1 MQRIRQALDEIV
13 ATLAPVETT
22 WRDAHAELVIARLQ
36 AVPADRSA
44 FTRDDIAAWLD
55 VGGLKREEVTPRFE
69 ANLTA
74 VQLFLDMSKD
84 ELRGALRDHLGKDG
98 QGVTRFKRE
107 PEAFYKAFEALGLLD
122 RMTSAVNTPA
132 SWHSVL
138 TERLKGGRG
147 SAIKGQKRGRSLEDF
162 VEELVADVFG
172 KGHYHAR
179 CSFLGA
185 TGLSTEKADFAIPD
199 KNDPRILIEA
209 KAYGA
214 TGSKQTDVIG
224 DITRI
229 VAEKRPDTTF
239 LLVTDGVTWRDRLS
253 DLGKLVELQ
262 NRGEI
267 TRIYTRGMTEQL
279 LADLAQLKTEHG
291 L

>member
-1 MQRIRQALDEIV
+1 MQRIRQSLDEIV
-13 ATLAPVETT
+13 GTLAPVETT

-36 AVPADRSA
+36 AVPARSSV
-44 FTRDDIAAWLD
+44 TRQDIAAWLD
-55 VGGLKREEVTPRFE
+55 LDGLKQEEMTPRFE

-74 VQLFLDMSKD
+74 VQLFLDISKD
-84 ELRGALRDHLGKDG
+84 ELRGALREHLGKEG
-98 QGVTRFKRE
+98 QGISRFKRE

-122 RMTSAVNTPA
+122 HMTRAINTPVTWQ
-132 SWHSVL
+132 SIL

-185 TGLSTEKADFAIPD
+185 RGISTEKADVAIPD
-199 KNDPRILIEA
+199 KNDPRILIEV

-229 VAEKRPDTTF
+229 LAEKRPDTTF

-253 DLGKLVELQ
+253 DLRKLVELQ

-267 TRIYTRGMTEQL
+267 ARIYTRAMIETM
-279 LADLAQLKTEHG
+279 LADLAQLKREHG

>member
-1 MQRIRQALDEIV
+1 V
-13 ATLAPVETT
+13 
-22 WRDAHAELVIARLQ
+22 
-36 AVPADRSA
+36 
-44 FTRDDIAAWLD
+44 
-55 VGGLKREEVTPRFE
+55 
-69 ANLTA
+69 
-74 VQLFLDMSKD
+74 
-84 ELRGALRDHLGKDG
+84 LRDQLG
-98 QGVTRFKRE
+98 QGLGMTRFKRE
-107 PEAFYKAFEALGLLD
+107 PEAFYQAFEALGLLD
-122 RMTSAVNTPA
+122 RMTSAVNTPL
-132 SWHSVL
+132 SWHELL

-147 SAIKGQKRGRSLEDF
+147 SAIKGQRRGRSLEDF

-172 KGHYHAR
+172 KGNYHPR

-185 TGLSTEKADFAIPD
+185 RGISTEKADFAIPD
-199 KNDPRILIEA
+199 KNDARILIEA

-239 LLVTDGVTWRDRLS
+239 LLVTDGITWRDRLS
-253 DLGKLVELQ
+253 DLGKLIDMQ
-262 NRGEI
+262 NRGDI
-267 TRIYTRGMTEQL
+267 TRIYTRGMVEQL

>member
-1 MQRIRQALDEIV
+1 MQRVRQSLDEIV
-13 ATLAPVETT
+13 GTLAAVETT

-36 AVPADRSA
+36 AVPPDRSA
-44 FTRDDIAAWLD
+44 FTREDIAAWLD
-55 VGGLKREEVTPRFE
+55 VSGLKREEMTPRFE

-74 VQLFLDMSKD
+74 VQLFLDLSKD

-122 RMTSAVNTPA
+122 RMTAAVNTPIT
-132 SWHSVL
+132 WHSVL

-162 VEELVADVFG
+162 VEELVANVFG

-185 TGLSTEKADFAIPD
+185 RGISTEKADFAIPD
-199 KNDPRILIEA
+199 KSDARILIA
-209 KAYGA
+209 
-214 TGSKQTDVIG
+214 QV
-224 DITRI
+224 
-229 VAEKRPDTTF
+229 P
-239 LLVTDGVTWRDRLS
+239 
-253 DLGKLVELQ
+253 
-262 NRGEI
+262 
-267 TRIYTRGMTEQL
+267 QL
-279 LADLAQLKTEHG
+279 FA
-291 L
+291 